1 MLYELYEWNH
11 AAVAPWRAATEL
23 GLNFWKN
30 PENPWSKSGAARTWS
45 ASLELFERATRRFAK
60 PSFGLETALVGDVET
75 ALKERVI
82 LKKPFM
88 GLIHFEKVWPEGRAP
103 VAQSKLLIVAPMS
116 GHYATLLR
124 NTVESLLPH
133 YDVYITDWA
142 DARNV
147 PLAAGHFD
155 LEDYTDYVVEALHTI
170 GPDASVMAV
179 CQPSVPVLAAVSLM
193 NARGDNMAPKAMILI
208 GGPIDTRRNPT
219 AVNKLAEERGVD
231 WFRNNVV
238 MRVPFPHLGFMRK
251 VYPGFLQLTGF
262 MTMNLDRHMDAHREL
277 FWHLVEGDEES
288 SERHTEF
295 YDEYMSVMD
304 LTAEFY
310 LQTVDRVFVNHDL
323 PNGSYMHRGQL
334 IEPAKITSTAL
345 LTIEG
350 ERDDISGVGQT
361 EAAQDLCTALPAE
374 KKRHHLQMGV
384 GHYGVFSGSKFR
396 RDVVPVINDFIA
408 ANA

>member
-1 MLYELYEWNH
+1 
-11 AAVAPWRAATEL
+11 
-23 GLNFWKN
+23 
-30 PENPWSKSGAARTWS
+30 
-45 ASLELFERATRRFAK
+45 
-60 PSFGLETALVGDVET
+60 
-75 ALKERVI
+75 
-82 LKKPFM
+82 
-88 GLIHFEKVWPEGRAP
+88 
-103 VAQSKLLIVAPMS
+103 
-116 GHYATLLR
+116 
-124 NTVESLLPH
+124 
-133 YDVYITDWA
+133 
-142 DARNV
+142 
-147 PLAAGHFD
+147 
-155 LEDYTDYVVEALHTI
+155 
-170 GPDASVMAV
+170 
-179 CQPSVPVLAAVSLM
+179 
-193 NARGDNMAPKAMILI
+193 
-208 GGPIDTRRNPT
+208 
-219 AVNKLAEERGVD
+219 
-231 WFRNNVV
+231 